1 MKRMFLYVLVV
12 SSSVAVMGCD
22 MRAKVQNESIQSST
36 SARSMSI
43 AGMPVYDKDF
53 KLAPLLAND
62 THLKQNQ

>member
-1 MKRMFLYVLVV
+1 
-12 SSSVAVMGCD
+12 
-22 MRAKVQNESIQSST
+22 MRAKVQSESIQSST